1 MIPQNFS
8 FWIPSWL
15 ANSHIYAVAIINL
28 DGVYVYTNEVFQ
40 KNFVF
45 GKNLVGFPSVKTIHP
60 NDAEKCMEAVQY
72 CLKNPEKT
80 INLELQKPHPDNL
93 GFYLTHWEFS
103 ALKNPDDEVI
113 GIMCVG
119 YDITRIKQS
128 QIDLKNSESKL
139 RAILDSTN
147 DSNLLI
153 SPDYKIMSFNKLAK
167 ESIKLVFGKDI
178 QEGDNFWDYVIK
190 GKEENFKYYFDL
202 ALEGKISSKEAE
214 IPISENQSIWFLL
227 SFYPVYNQDNEL
239 IGVSYNATNINAVKE
254 NAILLQKQNETLMEI
269 ARVQSHKVRGPV
281 ANILGLISIL
291 DKENLSPENLKLLEY
306 LKKSTQ
312 DLDKII
318 HTIVDKTKNIE

>member
-1 MIPQNFS
+1 MIQQNFS

-15 ANSHIYAVAIINL
+15 AHSHIYAVAIINL
-28 DGVYVYTNEVFQ
+28 EGFYVYTNEVFQ

-45 GKNLVGFPSVKTIHP
+45 GKNVVGFPSVKTIHP
-60 NDAEKCMEAVQY
+60 HDAQKAMEAVQF
-72 CLKNPEKT
+72 CLQNPEKT
-80 INLELQKPHPDNL
+80 INLELQKTHPDNL

-103 ALKNPDDEVI
+103 ALKNMDDEII

-153 SPDYKIMSFNKLAK
+153 SPEYKILSFNKVAK
-167 ESIKLVFGKDI
+167 ESIKLVFHKDI
-178 QEGDNFWDYVIK
+178 QEGDDCWDYVIK
-190 GKEENFKYYFDL
+190 GMEEHFQYYFDL
-202 ALEGKISSKEAE
+202 ALQGKITIKETE
-214 IPISENQSIWFLL
+214 IPISEDQSVWYLI
-227 SFYPVYNQDNEL
+227 SFYPVYNQENEL
-239 IGVSYNATNINAVKE
+239 IGVSYNATNINVVKE
-254 NAILLQKQNETLMEI
+254 SAVLLQKQNEMLMEI
-269 ARVQSHKVRGPV
+269 ARIQSHEVRGPV
-281 ANILGLISIL
+281 ANILGLISII

-312 DLDKII
+312 DLDVVI
-318 HTIVDKTKNIE
+318 HKIVDKTKNVE